1 MKKCVIDFLF
11 ICLKFTVFHVK
22 TKKWLRKS
30 LTSKDKKK
38 EKEDFL
44 LTKHKLTSFFQVVE
58 KEAGHNS
65 DNLRRNSPSIFSQSD
80 TVQDKICSRDD
91 DDDDDDIEF
100 SLTSD
105 IQSSHPIQGV
115 TNDVGLF
122 GNITEKLREVCIC
135 MGLYHFRNKAN
146 EYSETKREYS

>member
-1 MKKCVIDFLF
+1 M
-11 ICLKFTVFHVK
+11 
-22 TKKWLRKS
+22 
-30 LTSKDKKK
+30 
-38 EKEDFL
+38 
-44 LTKHKLTSFFQVVE
+44 TKHKLTSFFQVVE

-65 DNLRRNSPSIFSQSD
+65 DNLHRNSPPISSQSD
-80 TVQDKICSRDD
+80 TVQDKICSR
-91 DDDDDDIEF
+91 DDDDDIEF

-122 GNITEKLREVCIC
+122 GNITEKLREVCIS

-146 EYSETKREYS
+146 EYSETKREYSLVHSHVFYQMIR